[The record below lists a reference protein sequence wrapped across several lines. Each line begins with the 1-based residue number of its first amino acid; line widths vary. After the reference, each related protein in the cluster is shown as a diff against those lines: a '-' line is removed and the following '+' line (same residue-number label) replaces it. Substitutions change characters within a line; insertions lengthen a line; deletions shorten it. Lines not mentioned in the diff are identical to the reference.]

1 MYMIRSRSVFAVA
14 LAIGSASSV
23 FAVPINTTVVVDG
36 ARLDSVP
43 KIQQSS
49 ASVSCLAHLHET
61 SERPHA
67 VLVTS
72 RADSDMLSRDLSILT
87 ETKNRRSNKASLI
100 SHLGIFPP
108 HSISRYQPSDRSL
121 GHEQLHDSRT
131 NVRRADGGPLKP
143 SRVTKS
149 SPSGVKKKVTFL
161 QNPVSQVKILEAP
174 PQSSEAA
181 LAAKKLEEA
190 KRASQKYNEELSA
203 LYDKIKQPMRPVS
216 LGRPSAGRKPGGSPI
231 RPLTQKNV
239 KDMTSEEYHA
249 LLFGYRK
256 PSKDKRGPVRA

>member
-67 VLVTS
+67 VLVTR

-87 ETKNRRSNKASLI
+87 ETKNRRSNK
-100 SHLGIFPP
+100 
-108 HSISRYQPSDRSL
+108 PSDRSL

-161 QNPVSQVKILEAP
+161 PNPVSQVKILEAP

>member
-87 ETKNRRSNKASLI
+87 ETKNRRSNK
-100 SHLGIFPP
+100 
-108 HSISRYQPSDRSL
+108 PSDRSL